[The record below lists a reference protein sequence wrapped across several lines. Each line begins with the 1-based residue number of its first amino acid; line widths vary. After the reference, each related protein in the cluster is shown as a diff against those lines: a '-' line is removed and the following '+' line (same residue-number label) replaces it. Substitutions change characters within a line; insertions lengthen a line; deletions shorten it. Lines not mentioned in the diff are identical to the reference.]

1 MQYSGELYL
10 NEWIKPYVDT
20 SKWEFYDLS
29 CKARDDTN
37 DQVLRDAISAGK
49 RLGSIYKEP
58 TITPTAEQAK
68 EMGLKKVWGKIIIHI
83 YIIQIILTY

>member
-1 MQYSGELYL
+1 L

-68 EMGLKKVWGKIIIHI
+68 EMGLKKVWGKIII
-83 YIIQIILTY
+83 YISSRLF

>member
-1 MQYSGELYL
+1 M

-37 DQVLRDAISAGK
+37 DQVLRDAIAAGK

-58 TITPTAEQAK
+58 TITPTAAVRPATQSPSISSAARD
-68 EMGLKKVWGKIIIHI
+68 GGADGGGGGGGVHR
-83 YIIQIILTY
+83 